1 MELLYE
7 LIISSN
13 VELTEFV
20 ISSNKSMRG
29 SLPEGINI
37 KYNENRRKFKV
48 VVSDAYLDQNNIPAI
63 FLGKHVIS
71 KIKEYIE
78 ENNLNGKKE
87 N

>member
-1 MELLYE
+1 
-7 LIISSN
+7 
-13 VELTEFV
+13 
-20 ISSNKSMRG
+20 MRG
-29 SLPEGINI
+29 SMIGSPEGIDI

-48 VVSDAYLDQNNIPAI
+48 VVSDAYLDQNNIPTI
-63 FLGKHVIS
+63 FLGKHIIS